1 MLLFMYVVKEKL
13 KLGKFV
19 LFSCIKT
26 VHELLC
32 DEKLGCLVIGICSIY
47 LEVVI
52 SLVLLVI
59 TKKLIGQKFC
69 LFEYNYDFSF
79 D

>member
-19 LFSCIKT
+19 LFSCIKI

-32 DEKLGCLVIGICSIY
+32 DEKLGCLVTGICSIY
-47 LEVVI
+47 LGVVI

>member
-1 MLLFMYVVKEKL
+1 M
-13 KLGKFV
+13 
-19 LFSCIKT
+19 
-26 VHELLC
+26 HELLC
-32 DEKLGCLVIGICSIY
+32 DEKLGCLVIGICCIY
-47 LEVVI
+47 LGVVI

-59 TKKLIGQKFC
+59 TKKLIGQKFY